1 MGERERERYI
11 YIYMCICV
19 DLESLIGEGVFF
31 WEMPT

>member
-1 MGERERERYI
+1 MGERERD
-11 YIYMCICV
+11 IYMCICV